1 MAPRLQKG
9 LLTAMTTDQIRVR
22 LAELET
28 ELETLAHIEGTL
40 DEAQR
45 ATWTTNTAECVTLK
59 AELADRVER
68 TQWLASRPAGTTT
81 ETGDGAEAA
90 GVTRD
95 VQIQRDSGLR
105 EDIFDRSNLH
115 IDNAEDGNTYRDRAL
130 KAIEQWDRSIPAEW
144 RESAERLIDQ
154 APNSSRDRA
163 VADHILK
170 TGNPTYVRAFM
181 KYLQNP
187 NSVSTL
193 PEAERA
199 ALNEG
204 TTTQGGFLV
213 PPFLDPSIILTNT
226 GITNPFRS
234 ISTVKSIATQ
244 TWKGVTSAGVT
255 AEWTAEA
262 AEMTDASPTFTQPS
276 ITPVRADAYVQASFE
291 VLEDTNI
298 ASELGMLFADARD
311 RLEGTAFAVGT
322 GSTQPRGIVTAL
334 QLTTASRLATTTNAA
349 YGAIDIFALDN
360 GLGPRWR
367 SNASWVANKG
377 IWNLTRQ
384 LATGTGGN
392 QFSFWTDL
400 GGGRPPMLIGYPV
413 YEASAMQSSLSTATA
428 SNDDV
433 VILGDFRQYYIIDRI
448 GMSVAYNPLVIGANR
463 RPTGEVGWAA
473 FWRVGADCV
482 NADAFRM
489 LRA

>member
-1 MAPRLQKG
+1 MN
-9 LLTAMTTDQIRVR
+9 TDQLRSR

-28 ELETLAHIEGTL
+28 EIRDLAAIDGDL
-40 DEAQR
+40 DETQR
-45 ATWTTNTAECVTLK
+45 ATWAASTSEHDQLTVQLAERQDR
-59 AELADRVER
+59 AQRLAALPTV
-68 TQWLASRPAGTTT
+68 
-81 ETGDGAEAA
+81 ETGDGAETPEI
-90 GVTRD
+90 TREVN
-95 VQIQRDSGLR
+95 VQRSV
-105 EDIFDRSNLH
+105 DIFDRAGLH
-115 IDNAEDGNTYRDRAL
+115 TDDENSGRTYRDRAMA
-130 KAIEQWDRSIPAEW
+130 AIEGWDRSVPAEW
-144 RESAERLIDQ
+144 RESAERLVADAEHSQ
-154 APNSSRDRA
+154 RDRE

-170 TGNPTYVRAFM
+170 TGSPTYVRAFM
-181 KYLQNP
+181 KYLRNP
-187 NSVSTL
+187 NSLATL

-213 PPFLDPSIILTNT
+213 PPFLDPSLILTNA

-234 ISTVKSIATQ
+234 ISTVKSIVTQ
-244 TWKGVTSAGVT
+244 TWKGVTTAGVT

-262 AEMTDASPTFTQPS
+262 AEMTDASPTVAQPT

-298 ASELGMLFADARD
+298 ANELGMLFADARD

-334 QLTTASRLATTTNAA
+334 QLTTASRVNATTNGA

-360 GLGPRWR
+360 NLGPRWR
-367 SNASWVANKG
+367 QNASWVANKTF
-377 IWNLTRQ
+377 WNLTRQ
-384 LATGTGGN
+384 FATGGSP
-392 QFSFWTDL
+392 QSAFWVDF
-400 GGGRPPMLIGYPV
+400 GGGRPAGLIGYPV
-413 YEASAMQSSLSTATA
+413 YESSAMQSSVSAATA

-433 VILGDFRQYYIIDRI
+433 IVLGDFKQYYIVDRI

-473 FWRVGADCV
+473 FWRVGGDCV

-489 LRA
+489 LRL